1 MTKDLVFK
9 IRNLTCEYVPGTPV
23 LKLEHLDLPKGKL
36 IFVIGKSGIG
46 KSTFIETLG
55 LMNNTIVSDKN
66 TLVEFSGDTDQA
78 VALNASWDWP
88 NQKLS
93 DFRRSYFSFIFQ
105 NTNLMPNFT
114 SGENMIVSLLI
125 KGKSRAEAKEEV
137 LRVMDRLSLPPSVFD
152 KKITEVSGG
161 QRQRLAFVRAVTA
174 DFTVLFGD
182 EPTGNLDE
190 KTAHELM
197 HVLKD
202 LIVHRNKAGLIVS
215 HDLNLAAHFADMI
228 IPITAIS
235 KEDGTM
241 MGEVREENIITKTDG
256 IWRKQEGTE
265 IIETVAY
272 LNQFLSTD
280 HTLRIE

>member
-1 MTKDLVFK
+1 MTNDLVFK
-9 IRNLTCEYVPGTPV
+9 IRNLTCEYVAGTPV
-23 LKLEHLDLPKGKL
+23 LKLKRLDLPKGKL

-55 LMNNTIVSDKN
+55 LMNNTIVADQD
-66 TLVEFSGDTDQA
+66 TVVGFSGEAGQT
-78 VALNASWDWP
+78 VELKSSWDWA

-125 KGKSRAEAKEEV
+125 KGKSQAEAKAEV
-137 LRVMDRLSLPPSVFD
+137 LEVMEKLSLPPSVFD

-202 LIVHRNKAGLIVS
+202 LIVNRNKVGLIVS

-241 MGEVREENIITKTDG
+241 MGEVLEENIISKTNG
-256 IWRKQEGTE
+256 IWRKQGGTE
-265 IIETVAY
+265 IVETVSY

-280 HTLRIE
+280 HVSILK

>member
-1 MTKDLVFK
+1 MMNDLVFK
-9 IRNLTCEYVPGTPV
+9 VRNLTCEYVPGVPV
-23 LKLEHLDLPKGKL
+23 LNLKHLDLPKGKL

-55 LMNNTIVSDKN
+55 LMNNTIVSDQN
-66 TLVEFSGDTDQA
+66 TSVEFFENENTSIELKD
-78 VALNASWDWP
+78 SWNWP
-88 NQKLS
+88 NEKLS
-93 DFRRSYFSFIFQ
+93 DFRRSHFSFIFQ
-105 NTNLMPNFT
+105 STNLMPNFT
-114 SGENMIVSLLI
+114 SGENMMVSLLI
-125 KGKSRAEAKEEV
+125 DGKSKTEAKEEV
-137 LRVMDRLSLPPSVFD
+137 LNVMERLSLAANIFD

-161 QRQRLAFVRAVTA
+161 QRQRLAFVRAITA

-197 HVLKD
+197 QVLKE
-202 LIVHRNKAGLIVS
+202 LIADRNKVGVIVS
-215 HDLNLAAHFADMI
+215 HDLNLAAHFADII

-241 MGEVREENIITKTDG
+241 LGEVVDENIISKQNG
-256 IWRKQEGTE
+256 IWRKHTGVE
-265 IIETVAY
+265 IVETVSY

-280 HTLRIE
+280 HVLK